1 MSATYSNSNLIR
13 RYLSIVEQREDLEE
27 TPQEVRQAIQQ
38 RIDKIPDEQDLVD
51 VLKYTRKFSLKKD
64 VETFTTLRSYK
75 DTVSSVF
82 LKALADSDLPDTT
95 IKRFLKKL
103 AADGILNANKLL
115 TPVQIHTTADIID
128 NAYEDV
134 FNSIK
139 VPVFRDISGKIGEM
153 GDVGKGEYLLDI
165 LSPQVNRR
173 GAPGDLDVNGTKVEL
188 KAGENGRIGPAGS
201 QSLAGRFQREFVP
214 VLTKLMPGKQIP
226 EPTVFNPKLNMA
238 GFSEFFDNDPK
249 KVKTAL
255 AYMLQMHYPEG
266 VNAKTIANN
275 VVGSDGNIDGQK
287 LKREMLGASFQVYKD
302 AKEFDGIIIM
312 DKDISRFMYVASP
325 EDIKNA
331 ANTLLV
337 SFPSWTDT
345 QSNAM
350 KITLAKGPRS
360 AVGKPESG
368 AADVV
373 PGADLST
380 DTLDTITT
388 APRLKGPGARAAAQA
403 TAPKT
408 DIQTLGRKKRRQ

>member
-173 GAPGDLDVNGTKVEL
+173 GAPGDLK
-188 KAGENGRIGPAGS
+188 S
-201 QSLAGRFQREFVP
+201 
-214 VLTKLMPGKQIP
+214 
-226 EPTVFNPKLNMA
+226 
-238 GFSEFFDNDPK
+238 
-249 KVKTAL
+249 
-255 AYMLQMHYPEG
+255 
-266 VNAKTIANN
+266 
-275 VVGSDGNIDGQK
+275 VV
-287 LKREMLGASFQVYKD
+287 
-302 AKEFDGIIIM
+302 
-312 DKDISRFMYVASP
+312 
-325 EDIKNA
+325 
-331 ANTLLV
+331 
-337 SFPSWTDT
+337 
-345 QSNAM
+345 
-350 KITLAKGPRS
+350 
-360 AVGKPESG
+360 
-368 AADVV
+368 
-373 PGADLST
+373 
-380 DTLDTITT
+380 
-388 APRLKGPGARAAAQA
+388 
-403 TAPKT
+403 
-408 DIQTLGRKKRRQ
+408 